1 MATLFLKE
9 IFKNM
14 QTLRH
19 INQLEVKQY
28 SWHKVCG
35 SFFFVINA
43 RPHRFSAFPVFH
55 STFDLI
61 SDSAS
66 KNEKAWYR

>member
-1 MATLFLKE
+1 
-9 IFKNM
+9 M

-28 SWHKVCG
+28 SWHKVCED
-35 SFFFVINA
+35 FFFVINA
-43 RPHRFSAFPVFH
+43 AVCGSVTSISAFPVFH

-61 SDSAS
+61 SYSAW